1 MALPTSSMS
10 FPAKNRSL
18 NKNEGRSSQ
27 SETIEGDRVAA
38 LDASEM
44 GTFKWN
50 MLTGYIEWDS
60 GHEKLWGYA
69 TGEFDGTFE
78 GFANKV
84 HPDDLAEVQK
94 KIEFCLEKRLRWQK
108 EFRIIRDGEIKWIV
122 SSGDFEYD
130 AEGEPLFLRGVVV
143 ESTHRKEIEIRLGED
158 FRQAQKMEAV
168 GRLAGGVAHDFN
180 NLLTVI
186 GGYGSLISSEDGVS
200 ENVASAS
207 QEILEA
213 TERAAN
219 LTRQLLAF
227 GRKQVMQP
235 KKVNI
240 NQRFR
245 ETLSMLKRI
254 VGEDIAI
261 VLDLGSTDL
270 HAFADSVMFD
280 QMIMNLVVNSRDAM
294 EIGRGEIRISAGKV
308 DDEEGADHIFVE
320 VSDNGSGIPQDA
332 LDLIFDPFFTTKEQ
346 GRGTGLGLATVFG
359 IVEQHNGEILVDSH
373 VGKGTSFR
381 ILLPKLDC
389 EKNESVEREAVRNS
403 AGCSGTILLA
413 EDESSVRKLIQII
426 LTREGYQ
433 VIEAENGGEAVEI
446 WNQEK
451 DQIDLLLTDI
461 VMPGGLNGFELAS
474 QLRDEA
480 PDLNVAF
487 MSGYSAD
494 VAGRELNLEEGQ
506 IFIQKPASREE
517 LLSSVRESL
526 GNSTSQVGLA
536 N

>member
-1 MALPTSSMS
+1 
-10 FPAKNRSL
+10 
-18 NKNEGRSSQ
+18 
-27 SETIEGDRVAA
+27 
-38 LDASEM
+38 
-44 GTFKWN
+44 
-50 MLTGYIEWDS
+50 
-60 GHEKLWGYA
+60 
-69 TGEFDGTFE
+69 
-78 GFANKV
+78 
-84 HPDDLAEVQK
+84 
-94 KIEFCLEKRLRWQK
+94 
-108 EFRIIRDGEIKWIV
+108 
-122 SSGDFEYD
+122 
-130 AEGEPLFLRGVVV
+130 
-143 ESTHRKEIEIRLGED
+143 
-158 FRQAQKMEAV
+158 
-168 GRLAGGVAHDFN
+168 
-180 NLLTVI
+180 
-186 GGYGSLISSEDGVS
+186 
-200 ENVASAS
+200 
-207 QEILEA
+207 
-213 TERAAN
+213 
-219 LTRQLLAF
+219 
-227 GRKQVMQP
+227 
-235 KKVNI
+235 
-240 NQRFR
+240 
-245 ETLSMLKRI
+245 
-254 VGEDIAI
+254 
-261 VLDLGSTDL
+261 
-270 HAFADSVMFD
+270 MFD

-294 EIGRGEIRISAGKV
+294 EIGRGEIRISTGRM
-308 DDEEGADHIFVE
+308 DYEEGAGHIFVE

-359 IVEQHNGEILVDSH
+359 IVEQHKGKILVDSH

-389 EKNESVEREAVRNS
+389 EKNESDERETVRDS

-494 VAGRELNLEEGQ
+494 VAGKELNLEAGQ

-526 GNSTSQVGLA
+526 GNPTSQVGLA

>member
-1 MALPTSSMS
+1 M
-10 FPAKNRSL
+10 
-18 NKNEGRSSQ
+18 
-27 SETIEGDRVAA
+27 
-38 LDASEM
+38 
-44 GTFKWN
+44 
-50 MLTGYIEWDS
+50 
-60 GHEKLWGYA
+60 
-69 TGEFDGTFE
+69 
-78 GFANKV
+78 KV
-84 HPDDLAEVQK
+84 TR
-94 KIEFCLEKRLRWQK
+94 F
-108 EFRIIRDGEIKWIV
+108 
-122 SSGDFEYD
+122 
-130 AEGEPLFLRGVVV
+130 LFL
-143 ESTHRKEIEIRLGED
+143 
-158 FRQAQKMEAV
+158 F
-168 GRLAGGVAHDFN
+168 LAAP
-180 NLLTVI
+180 LAL
-186 GGYGSLISSEDGVS
+186 
-200 ENVASAS
+200 SA

-235 KKVNI
+235 KKLNI

-245 ETLSMLKRI
+245 ETLSRLKRI

-294 EIGRGEIRISAGKV
+294 EIGRGEIRISTGRM
-308 DDEEGADHIFVE
+308 DYEEGADHIFVE

-359 IVEQHNGEILVDSH
+359 IVEQHKGKILVDSH

-389 EKNESVEREAVRNS
+389 EKNESDERETVRDS

-494 VAGRELNLEEGQ
+494 VAGKELNLEAGQ

-526 GNSTSQVGLA
+526 GNPTSQVGLA